1 MNKLVKAAI
10 KASDNSYSPYS
21 NYPVGAA
28 IEMKDGTIVTG
39 VNVENASF
47 GLTNCAERTALFTA
61 RTLGYKKEDIVA
73 MSIAGG
79 KEEIG
84 APCGACRQVINELV
98 PKKAPLYMASLSG
111 KVQETTIEK
120 LLPFSFGPEDLDV

>member
-1 MNKLVKAAI
+1 MKKLIEAAI
-10 KASDNSYSPYS
+10 EASKNSYSPYS
-21 NYPVGAA
+21 KYPVGAA
-28 IEMKDGTIVTG
+28 IEMKDGTVVTG

-73 MSIAGG
+73 MSIAAGQ
-79 KEEIG
+79 EEIG

-98 PKKAPLYMASLSG
+98 PKNAPLYLTNLKG
-111 KVQETTIEK
+111 KFQESTIEE